1 MESSGCQI
9 LDIILHHEN
18 LLHVFNTSSAHHFIH
33 LEYQSV
39 IFIQEK
45 TTKICIKTISLP
57 FLGAKTIYFPYFL
70 IFFADGQVISIH
82 FPSTVTVWIC
92 GLHDLRL
99 REIGAVEAFELR
111 QPQGEE
117 GADCILRRRR
127 RGT

>member
-1 MESSGCQI
+1 M
-9 LDIILHHEN
+9 
-18 LLHVFNTSSAHHFIH
+18 
-33 LEYQSV
+33 
-39 IFIQEK
+39 
-45 TTKICIKTISLP
+45 
-57 FLGAKTIYFPYFL
+57 FLFV
-70 IFFADGQVISIH
+70 ADGQVISIH